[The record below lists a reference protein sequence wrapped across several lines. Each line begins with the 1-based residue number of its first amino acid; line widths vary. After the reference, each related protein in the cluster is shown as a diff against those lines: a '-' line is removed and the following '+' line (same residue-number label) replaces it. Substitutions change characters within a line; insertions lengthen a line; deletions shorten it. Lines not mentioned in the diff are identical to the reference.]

1 MADQSLRIAELLEQQ
16 IAVFAKGQG
25 VPVAWENIA
34 FTPPQDKPYLRLFVL
49 PAATQS
55 IDLEA
60 QAQTYRGVLQV
71 NVVAMAGNGV
81 GESRS
86 LAKLIAD
93 EFPEGKHLPDSDLSV
108 YISSPPTIH
117 PGMQDRASSGP
128 TGGSGSISY
137 TIPISISYRADY

>member
-16 IAVFAKGQG
+16 VAIFAKAYG
-25 VPVAWENIA
+25 VQVAWENIA

-60 QAQTYRGVLQV
+60 QLQTYRGILQV
-71 NVVAMAGNGV
+71 NVVAMAGGGV
-81 GESRS
+81 SEPRQ
-86 LAKLIAD
+86 LANQIAD
-93 EFPEGKHLPDSDLSV
+93 QLPEGMELKDGDLSV